1 MLKAIFYLEGRGRME
16 FLYSLLVGLAF
27 VGLVGWIVFRAIR
40 SNQLPENN
48 YTPFDDAM
56 EGKVDSD
63 HEKM

>member
-1 MLKAIFYLEGRGRME
+1 ME